1 MTGRVRLLS
10 VGMVVGLAWGCG
22 GSSAVPS
29 VAVAAAPPG
38 DVVLVNEATTA
49 EGVVP
54 PNATLAGLLRDHEV
68 TEPLV
73 SRIVDAAQSVFDV
86 RRLRARQPYRL
97 VTLPGGRLAEFIYE
111 IDRDA
116 FLRVLGRQDDASG
129 EVDAAVVP
137 YVKQR
142 ALMALQAGI
151 DGEHNSLVGSLEASG
166 ETVEL
171 AIAFADVF
179 AGEIDFN
186 NDLRQGDQFQLLY
199 EAELREGKP
208 SGYGDVQAAE
218 FINDGRR
225 FTAFRYALPGEGPAY
240 YDENGRSLKRMFLK
254 SPLPFTP
261 RVTSRFSTRRLH
273 PVIGTYR
280 AHLGVDYRA
289 AEGTPVRTVA
299 AGRVV
304 SAGWSGGSG
313 RMVRIRHSDGYETY
327 YLHLSAISKGIR
339 AGARVTQGQQ
349 IGRVGSTGLATAPH
363 LDYRVR
369 KDGRFLNPTAVH
381 RSLPPGKPIPPEY
394 LGAFEAV
401 RDLALGRLFDST
413 ETRVARAD

>member
-1 MTGRVRLLS
+1 MTAGLRALS
-10 VGMVVGLAWGCG
+10 VCLVVGVACGCG
-22 GSSAVPS
+22 GSSAGSPGIATSTPS
-29 VAVAAAPPG
+29 A
-38 DVVLVNEATTA
+38 DIVLANEARTV

-54 PNATLAGLLRDHEV
+54 PNATLAGLLRDYELP
-68 TEPLV
+68 ESMV
-73 SRIVDAAQSVFDV
+73 SRIVTAAQSVFDL
-86 RRLRARQPYRL
+86 RRLRVRQPYRL
-97 VTLPGGRLAEFIYE
+97 VTLPGDRLSEFTYE

-116 FLRVLGRQDDASG
+116 FLRVVGSQDTVSD
-129 EVDAAVVP
+129 EVEAAVVP

-142 ALMALQAGI
+142 ALMVLQAGI
-151 DGEHNSLVGSLEASG
+151 DQEHSSLVGSLEASG

-186 NDLRQGDQFQLLY
+186 NDLRQGDRFQLLY
-199 EAELREGKP
+199 DAQLREGKP

-225 FTAFRYALPGEGPAY
+225 FTAFRYAVPGEGPAY

-273 PVIGTYR
+273 PVLGTYR

-304 SAGWSGGSG
+304 SAGWNGGSG

-327 YLHLSAISKGIR
+327 YLHLSAIAKGIH

-369 KDGRFLNPTAVH
+369 KNGRFLNPTAVH
-381 RSLPPGKPIPPEY
+381 RSLPPGNPIPPEH
-394 LGAFEAV
+394 LQAFEAI
-401 RDLALGRLFDST
+401 RDLALARLFDTSD
-413 ETRVARAD
+413 TRVARAD